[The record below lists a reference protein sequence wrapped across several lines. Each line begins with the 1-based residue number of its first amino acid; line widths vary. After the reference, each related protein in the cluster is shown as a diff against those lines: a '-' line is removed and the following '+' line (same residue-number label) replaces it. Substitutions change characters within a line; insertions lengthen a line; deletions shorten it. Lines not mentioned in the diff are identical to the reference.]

1 MASPG
6 RVGQPGRSEC
16 WRIFPIKIT
25 IKISIDNEK
34 GFVSTYIDDIVRCV
48 EVIQI
53 DKYTENDVLCLIK
66 ELKDQPEKYI
76 QALAIP
82 DVSHGSWG
90 VKPCK

>member
-1 MASPG
+1 MLTD
-6 RVGQPGRSEC
+6 
-16 WRIFPIKIT
+16 FPHKNNNQNIIN
-25 IKISIDNEK
+25 NEK

>member
-1 MASPG
+1 M
-6 RVGQPGRSEC
+6 
-16 WRIFPIKIT
+16 
-25 IKISIDNEK
+25 
-34 GFVSTYIDDIVRCV
+34 RCV

-53 DKYTENDVLCLIK
+53 DKYTENYVLCLIK
-66 ELKDQPEKYI
+66 ELRMKDQPEKYI

>member
-1 MASPG
+1 MLTD
-6 RVGQPGRSEC
+6 
-16 WRIFPIKIT
+16 FPHKNNNQNI
-25 IKISIDNEK
+25 NYYEK
-34 GFVSTYIDDIVRCV
+34 WFVSTYIDDIVRCV

-82 DVSHGSWG
+82 DVSHGS
-90 VKPCK
+90 